1 MNKAEEYQERLDQV
15 ECTYDARPEDIIDSL
30 RLLVE
35 DMIETIKYL
44 EDFIEKNA

>member
-1 MNKAEEYQERLDQV
+1 MNKSEEYQERIDQV
-15 ECTYDARPEDIIDSL
+15 ECIYDARPEDIVDSL

-44 EDFIEKNA
+44 EDLIGRNA